1 MQLLKTSFLV
11 LGVIAATAAPGA
23 EWRRG
28 AEQGTL
34 AAAVAQAKREG
45 KILMF
50 NFTGSD
56 WCRWCKLL
64 KEEVFSKPEF
74 DSYARKHLVLVEID
88 FPRRVAQSEALK
100 TANRELAKT
109 MGVTG
114 YPTLVFLDSDGNA
127 IGSTGYQPGGVGVF
141 IRGVAKLTGRPGA
154 EPRANLVAA
163 PQKLP
168 PASPTLG
175 GAAPP
180 PPIRYTNLV
189 LKTISGT
196 PKRRTALLNDQTFT
210 DGVTLPVKLQ
220 DRKVNVRC
228 VEVREQSVL
237 VAVQGENGLREIKL
251 RP

>member
-1 MQLLKTSFLV
+1 MQYLKSSLLV
-11 LGVIAATAAPGA
+11 LGFIAATAAPAA

-34 AAAVAQAKREG
+34 AAAVAQAKRED

-56 WCRWCKLL
+56 WCRWCKQL
-64 KEEVFSKPEF
+64 KDEVLSQPEF
-74 DSYARKHLVLVEID
+74 DSYAGKHLVLVEID
-88 FPRRVAQSEALK
+88 FPRRTAQSEALK
-100 TANRELAKT
+100 AANRELAT
-109 MGVTG
+109 RMGVTS

-141 IRGVAKLTGRPGA
+141 IRGVAKLTGKPGA
-154 EPRANLVAA
+154 EPKASPAAA
-163 PQKLP
+163 PRKLP
-168 PASPTLG
+168 PGSPPSG
-175 GAAPP
+175 SAATHPTV
-180 PPIRYTNLV
+180 RYTNLV

-196 PKRRTALLNDQTFT
+196 PKRRTAQLNDQTFT
-210 DGVTLPVKLQ
+210 AGVTLPVNLL

-237 VAVQGENGLREIKL
+237 VAVQGETGLREIKL
-251 RP
+251 RQ

>member
-1 MQLLKTSFLV
+1 MQLLKTCFLV

-74 DSYARKHLVLVEID
+74 ESYARKHLVLVEID
-88 FPRRVAQSEALK
+88 FPRRVAQSEVLK
-100 TANRELAKT
+100 KANRELAKT
-109 MGVTG
+109 MGVAG

-141 IRGVAKLTGRPGA
+141 IRAVAKLTGRPGA
-154 EPRANLVAA
+154 EPRANPVAA
-163 PQKLP
+163 PRKLTPEP
-168 PASPTLG
+168 PTSG
-175 GAAPP
+175 SAATHAPV
-180 PPIRYTNLV
+180 RYTNLV
-189 LKTISGT
+189 LKTISGA
-196 PKRRTALLNDQTFT
+196 PKRRSALLNDQTFAA
-210 DGVTLPVKLQ
+210 GVTLPVTLL
-220 DRKVNVRC
+220 DRRVNVRC
-228 VEVREQSVL
+228 VEIREQSML
-237 VAVQGENGLREIKL
+237 VEVQGENGLREIKL

>member
-1 MQLLKTSFLV
+1 M
-11 LGVIAATAAPGA
+11 LGVIAATAAQGA

-50 NFTGSD
+50 SFTGSD
-56 WCRWCKLL
+56 WCRWCKQL

-74 DSYARKHLVLVEID
+74 DSYAHKHLVLVEID
-88 FPRRVAQSEALK
+88 FPRRIAQSETLK
-100 TANRELAKT
+100 TANRELAKR
-109 MGVTG
+109 MGVTS

-154 EPRANLVAA
+154 EPKASPASA
-163 PQKLP
+163 PRKLP
-168 PASPTLG
+168 PASPPLG
-175 GAAPP
+175 DAAPP
-180 PPIRYTNLV
+180 SPIRYTNLV
-189 LKTISGT
+189 LKNISGT
-196 PKRRTALLNDQTFT
+196 PKRRTAQLNDQNFT
-210 DGVTLPVKLQ
+210 AGVTLPVMLQ

-237 VAVQGENGLREIKL
+237 IAVQGENGLREIKL